1 MRRSCCLKR
10 QLLLCGEESVVLFE
24 NSKNHTKPIRKL
36 GKNQQKTTRKV
47 LGFVDLEDE
56 KGYNKK
62 NNMDI
67 VEESNII

>member
-10 QLLLCGEESVVLFE
+10 QLLLCGAESVVLFE
-24 NSKNHTKPIRKL
+24 KSKNHTKPIRKP

-47 LGFVDLEDE
+47 LGFVDLEDK